1 MLSLRASDY
10 LGPQVLC
17 SKGEPGEEVRKVRS
31 ASEGRYEW
39 PMSLPVEGAEPLP
52 WFRPREPLYP
62 PPAYQ
67 RYPRYT
73 VPYRPFPEGLPF
85 PAERPTSPPY
95 YRGGSLKHRILHP
108 PPSIRIVEPP
118 AALLAAAPLSAP
130 PIPLAE
136 GPRLAVSSMH
146 PPGGASRLHYPA
158 YFLKGSIIQLGTGLL
173 KKVEDLHTEDFVTSA
188 NVSRDLRI
196 DSSRVLQ
203 MATGDSVATLS
214 FSVGQ
219 NQVQVRRLQLRNGR
233 SRPPGLLQ
241 VTVEAPVEHPFFVF
255 NRGWSSCNP
264 ERSLQRY
271 RLQCQRLSVG
281 DVCISLTHRAA
292 KSLDA
297 PPSRG
302 DARGARSAPKTD
314 PMNPLSIGAQS
325 GGARKRRWS
334 APDQVTTH
342 AGLPMPQRT
351 ATT

>member
-108 PPSIRIVEPP
+108 PPSIRIV
-118 AALLAAAPLSAP
+118 
-130 PIPLAE
+130 
-136 GPRLAVSSMH
+136 
-146 PPGGASRLHYPA
+146 
-158 YFLKGSIIQLGTGLL
+158 
-173 KKVEDLHTEDFVTSA
+173 
-188 NVSRDLRI
+188 
-196 DSSRVLQ
+196 
-203 MATGDSVATLS
+203 
-214 FSVGQ
+214 
-219 NQVQVRRLQLRNGR
+219 
-233 SRPPGLLQ
+233 
-241 VTVEAPVEHPFFVF
+241 TVEAPVEHPFFVF

>member
-1 MLSLRASDY
+1 MPSMLSLRASDY

-67 RYPRYT
+67 RYPRF
-73 VPYRPFPEGLPF
+73 PYAARPFPEGLPF
-85 PAERPTSPPY
+85 PPEASPPAGY

-219 NQVQVRRLQLRNGR
+219 NQVQV
-233 SRPPGLLQ
+233 
-241 VTVEAPVEHPFFVF
+241 TVEAPVEHPFFVF

-302 DARGARSAPKTD
+302 DGRGARSAPKTD

>member
-67 RYPRYT
+67 RYPRF
-73 VPYRPFPEGLPF
+73 PYAARPFPEGLPF
-85 PAERPTSPPY
+85 PPEASPPAGY

-219 NQVQVRRLQLRNGR
+219 NQVQVRVQVRVPTGAADP
-233 SRPPGLLQ
+233 RPFAG
-241 VTVEAPVEHPFFVF
+241 H
-255 NRGWSSCNP
+255 G
-264 ERSLQRY
+264 
-271 RLQCQRLSVG
+271 
-281 DVCISLTHRAA
+281 
-292 KSLDA
+292 
-297 PPSRG
+297 
-302 DARGARSAPKTD
+302 RGARRAPLLRLQPGLVLVQPGAIAAALPPPVPT
-314 PMNPLSIGAQS
+314 PLGGRRVHLAHAPGRQVSRRPPVS
-325 GGARKRRWS
+325 G
-334 APDQVTTH
+334 
-342 AGLPMPQRT
+342 
-351 ATT
+351 